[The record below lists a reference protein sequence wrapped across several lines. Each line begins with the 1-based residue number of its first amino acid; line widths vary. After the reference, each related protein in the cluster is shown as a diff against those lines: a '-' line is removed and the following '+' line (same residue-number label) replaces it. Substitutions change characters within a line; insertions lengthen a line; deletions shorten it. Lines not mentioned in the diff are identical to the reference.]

1 VARVGA
7 FLGLDEITND
17 GHQAGEEGGEDGGE
31 EERGEDGGEEKQ
43 QTNPLATGIAVGGTI
58 SLKGSVRIEGGEFWW
73 GKPPTKEEEE
83 GQKWK
88 AYIAAEKAKGAEK
101 ADKADKGKASQ
112 VVDSSF
118 TDVSLS
124 DDDDKKT
131 TKAKK
136 GKKADGKK
144 KKKTEKEDKNEKGK
158 KGTETGD
165 DGEGKKAIYRP
176 VLSDIH
182 FTVNP
187 GCLVAIIG
195 PVGSGKSSLC
205 NALLGEM
212 VQTRGSVRVGG
223 KVAYAAQTAWILN
236 ATVRDNILFGQTF
249 EEERCVLLNIS
260 VYDSVMFQCTSFAKL
275 TFYLVMRPTKG
286 IGV

>member
-1 VARVGA
+1 MARVGA

-17 GHQAGEEGGEDGGE
+17 GHKAGEEG
-31 EERGEDGGEEKQ
+31 GEDGGEEKQ

-101 ADKADKGKASQ
+101 AADKGKASQ

-136 GKKADGKK
+136 ADGKK
-144 KKKTEKEDKNEKGK
+144 TKKTEKRK
-158 KGTETGD
+158 
-165 DGEGKKAIYRP
+165 IRR
-176 VLSDIH
+176 
-182 FTVNP
+182 
-187 GCLVAIIG
+187 
-195 PVGSGKSSLC
+195 
-205 NALLGEM
+205 
-212 VQTRGSVRVGG
+212 TR
-223 KVAYAAQTAWILN
+223 
-236 ATVRDNILFGQTF
+236 
-249 EEERCVLLNIS
+249 
-260 VYDSVMFQCTSFAKL
+260 
-275 TFYLVMRPTKG
+275 
-286 IGV
+286 